1 MCVRACVRGPW
12 ERPLGVRL
20 RPRGVR
26 WCENLGANVRLRLG
40 APSRYVHA
48 PLEKVLMTF
57 WYVMTFWYMDPGI
70 IL

>member
-26 WCENLGANVRLRLG
+26 WCENLGAYVRLRLG

-48 PLEKVLMTF
+48 PLVKVLAF
-57 WYVMTFWYMDPGI
+57 LVCDVPMDPVI
-70 IL
+70 VL